1 MEAICTM
8 CTCSGCRI
16 LSLGWGWG
24 GGGGGGGGVGQSAK
38 KQGVQGKIKQKIHAR
53 QVNLDRG

>member
-24 GGGGGGGGVGQSAK
+24 GGGVGGQSAK

>member
-8 CTCSGCRI
+8 RTCSGCRI

-24 GGGGGGGGVGQSAK
+24 GGVGGQSAK

>member
-1 MEAICTM
+1 MDAICTM

-24 GGGGGGGGVGQSAK
+24 GGGGQSAK
-38 KQGVQGKIKQKIHAR
+38 KQDVQGKIKQKIHAR
-53 QVNLDRG
+53 QVTLDRG